1 MDMIIQVRNKML
13 TIWLLHKVYCRLLTA
28 FISPLQVV
36 EDDDAG
42 KNSAALQNL
51 RINSLATKHLTSPV

>member
-1 MDMIIQVRNKML
+1 MDMIIQMQNKML

-28 FISPLQVV
+28 FICPLQVA

-42 KNSAALQNL
+42 KNSAAFHY
-51 RINSLATKHLTSPV
+51 KTSE